1 MSTEQLNIEGF
12 ACFTRL
18 ARPAGG
24 DLQALRESGMQQ
36 FLQTGLPKAKD
47 EEWRFTNTDPLAEI
61 AWQLPSGMIDAG
73 SLIER
78 HSLASACTAE
88 LVLVNGRLN
97 RNRSKL
103 ERLPGGLSVGLLGD
117 LPDAIAAAARP
128 RLASLVDV
136 GKTPFAALN
145 AGFLDEVIVIHAT
158 RAADIA
164 RPIHVLSLSTTNG
177 APLLMSPR
185 VLVIADDGAILRVV
199 ETHAGDAADI
209 AFSNTVT
216 EVFVG
221 RDASVEHYHSNW
233 TSHSTWSISNTVAQ
247 VAEAGRYTHHSAS
260 LGGKLVRNDLEV
272 ILDGAHADATLNGLL
287 IVDGD
292 RQIDNHTLI
301 RHEKP
306 DCTSRELYKNVVGDQ
321 AFGVFK
327 GRIFVQKDAQHTDS
341 KQTNR
346 TLLLTDRAMM
356 ESMPALEIYADDV
369 KCTHGSTTGPLDED
383 MLFYLRS
390 RGLSTDAARHL
401 LIYAFAADMTARMKF
416 LPVRK
421 KIEQHLAAQQNL
433 PQDLSIEAT

>member
-1 MSTEQLNIEGF
+1 MSIEELNIET
-12 ACFTRL
+12 FTRL

-24 DLQALRESGMQQ
+24 DLQSLREAGMQR

-61 AWQLPSGMIDAG
+61 AWQLPSGIIQADAQVAK
-73 SLIER
+73 
-78 HSLASACTAE
+78 HSLAPTCAAE
-88 LVLVNGRLN
+88 VVLVNGQLN
-97 RNRSKL
+97 RGHSKL
-103 ERLPGGLSVGLLGD
+103 GELPRGLTVGLLSE
-117 LPDAIAAAARP
+117 LPEAIAAQARAQ
-128 RLASLVDV
+128 LANLVGAD
-136 GKTPFAALN
+136 KTPFTALN
-145 AGFLDEVIVIHAT
+145 AGFLDQVVVIHA
-158 RAADIA
+158 AQAVEVA
-164 RPIHVLSLSTTNG
+164 KPIHVLSLSTTAG
-177 APLLMSPR
+177 SPLLFCPR
-185 VLVIADDGAILRVV
+185 ILVIAEQGAILRVV
-199 ETHAGDAADI
+199 ETHAGDAADV

-221 RDASVEHYHSNW
+221 QDASVEHYQSNW
-233 TSHSTWSISNTVAQ
+233 SSHTTWTIANTVAQ
-247 VAEAGRYTHHSAS
+247 VDRSGRYTNHCAS
-260 LGGKLVRNDLEV
+260 LGGKLVRNDLEA
-272 ILDGAHADATLNGLL
+272 ILNGAHADATLNGLV
-287 IVDGD
+287 IVGQD

-301 RHEKP
+301 RHEKA

-327 GRIFVQKDAQHTDS
+327 GKIFVQKDAQHTDS

-346 TLLLTDRAMM
+346 TLLLTDQAMM

-390 RGLSTDAARHL
+390 RGLSTDASRHL
-401 LIYAFAADMTARMKF
+401 LIFAFAADMTARMKF